1 MSELNAYGVVQ
12 HQQMNRK
19 NDYLF
24 RISMKSLVHD
34 SRGNILV
41 VKESG
46 RTWWDL
52 PGGGMDHE
60 ESIKNAIARELF
72 EEVHLT
78 SDFTYQIIA
87 VEEPSFLKHAQVWQ
101 VRMIFA
107 VRPESSSFEPGED
120 ADEVLFINPDDL
132 KDSENTAEQKVY
144 EYAQLAVKLQS

>member
-1 MSELNAYGVVQ
+1 MSELSAHGVVEHQ
-12 HQQMNRK
+12 HLNRK

-24 RISMKSLVHD
+24 RISMKSLVRD
-34 SRGNILV
+34 NDGNVLV

-60 ESIKNAIARELF
+60 ESIKDAIARELF

-78 SDFTYQIIA
+78 GNFTYQVIA
-87 VEEPSFLKHAQVWQ
+87 VEEPSFLEHAQVWQ

-107 VRPESSSFEPGED
+107 VKPESSSFEPGED

-132 KDSENTAEQKVY
+132 KGSENIAERKVY
-144 EYAQLAVKLQS
+144 EYAQLAVKLLS